1 MLSCSADSHKN
12 MAVAEIYRFFDV
24 ITAVVDEYN
33 VVTHSGSVVDK
44 ISYEVTLFWLVSR
57 Y

>member
-1 MLSCSADSHKN
+1 MLNCSADSNKN

-44 ISYEVTLFWLVSR
+44 ISYEVTLFWLVWR